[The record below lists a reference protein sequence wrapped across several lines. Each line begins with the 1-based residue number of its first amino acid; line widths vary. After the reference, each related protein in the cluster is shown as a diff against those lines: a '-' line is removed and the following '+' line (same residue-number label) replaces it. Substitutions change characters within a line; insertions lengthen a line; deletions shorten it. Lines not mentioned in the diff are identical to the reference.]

1 MPREEAT
8 STMAFEVG
16 ISHKREKK
24 RCGVLMVRKFLLIPT
39 YGKHLAVVFPS
50 NKTGT
55 FFAGTFFS
63 RRVKVR
69 ESYVEN

>member
-1 MPREEAT
+1 
-8 STMAFEVG
+8 
-16 ISHKREKK
+16 
-24 RCGVLMVRKFLLIPT
+24 MVRKFLLIPT